1 MRASQAED
9 ADLARTENL
18 FRTIRRAA
26 DKRKS
31 ERRAAAAIGR
41 VQMLALPALSGA
53 LQIVV
58 NIPIMSTV
66 YSFEGEI
73 R

>member
-58 NIPIMSTV
+58 NIIMSTD
-66 YSFEGEI
+66 
-73 R
+73 